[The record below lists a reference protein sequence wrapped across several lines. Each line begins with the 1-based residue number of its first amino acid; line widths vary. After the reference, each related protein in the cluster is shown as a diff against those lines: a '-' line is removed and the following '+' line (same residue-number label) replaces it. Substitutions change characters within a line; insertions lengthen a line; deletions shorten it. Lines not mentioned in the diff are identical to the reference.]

1 MVYCPQCETR
11 IEISGT
17 TTFHSSCPRCGELFD
32 SDNSVDWS
40 DVVRVA
46 NLAEAGFIAD
56 ELIGL
61 GVDARIRQLDEFS
74 AARDRWSSQYLIQV
88 PRELA
93 PTAADHVRQYLTEE
107 PPSHPTV
114 LDAFRAAAHGSPG
127 EQVSW
132 RPVVVVLIAGVVGF
146 TVGQRFPEQKPPQRT
161 SPNALSNAVGSI
173 GQPLISPPAA
183 NQPRFRLSFDR
194 RQQQWTLDTDRD
206 NDGVYESTR
215 RFNAAG
221 NFR

>member
-1 MVYCPQCETR
+1 MVFCPQCESRLETGDTATYR
-11 IEISGT
+11 SE
-17 TTFHSSCPRCGELFD
+17 CPKCGEVFEA
-32 SDNSVDWS
+32 DNSIAWS

-56 ELIGL
+56 ELSGMNI
-61 GVDARIRQLDEFS
+61 DARIRQIDEFS

-88 PRELA
+88 PVDLA
-93 PTAADHVRQYLTEE
+93 HAAADHVRQYLSEE
-107 PPSHPTV
+107 PPGRPSM
-114 LDAFRAAAHGSPG
+114 LDTFRAAAHGGPA

-146 TVGQRFPEQKPPQRT
+146 TVGQRFPEQKAPQRT
-161 SPNALSNAVGSI
+161 SPNALSDAVGAI
-173 GQPLISPPAA
+173 GRPLVSAPVV

-206 NDGVYESTR
+206 NDGVFESTR

-221 NFR
+221 DFR

>member
-1 MVYCPQCETR
+1 MVYCPQCESRMEMGETA
-11 IEISGT
+11 
-17 TTFHSSCPRCGELFD
+17 TFHSSCPKCGEVFD
-32 SDNSVDWS
+32 ADSTVEWS

-56 ELIGL
+56 ELSGL
-61 GVDARIRQLDEFS
+61 GIDARIRQIDEFS

-88 PRELA
+88 PVDLA
-93 PTAADHVRQYLTEE
+93 HAAADHVRQYLNEE
-107 PPSHPTV
+107 PAGRPSM
-114 LDAFRAAAHGSPG
+114 LDTFRAATRGGSG
-127 EQVSW
+127 EPVSW

-146 TVGQRFPEQKPPQRT
+146 SVGQRFPEQRPAQRT
-161 SPNALSNAVGSI
+161 LPNALSDAVSAI
-173 GQPLISPPAA
+173 GRPLVSAPIA

-206 NDGVYESTR
+206 NDGVFESTR

>member
-1 MVYCPQCETR
+1 MVFCPQCESR
-11 IEISGT
+11 IETGDAA
-17 TTFHSSCPRCGELFD
+17 TFHSSCPKCGEVYE
-32 SDNSVDWS
+32 SDRLVEWS

-56 ELIGL
+56 ELVGMGI
-61 GVDARIRQLDEFS
+61 DARIRQIDEFS

-88 PRELA
+88 PIDLA
-93 PTAADHVRQYLTEE
+93 HAAADHVRQYLDEE
-107 PPSHPTV
+107 LPSHPSM
-114 LDAFRAAAHGSPG
+114 LESFRAAAHGGQP
-127 EQVSW
+127 ELVAW

-146 TVGQRFPEQKPPQRT
+146 TVGQRFPEQKAPPRT
-161 SPNALSNAVGSI
+161 SPNALSDAVGSI
-173 GQPLISPPAA
+173 GQPLLSAPAA
-183 NQPRFRLSFDR
+183 NRPRFRLSFDR

-206 NDGVYESTR
+206 NDGVFESTR